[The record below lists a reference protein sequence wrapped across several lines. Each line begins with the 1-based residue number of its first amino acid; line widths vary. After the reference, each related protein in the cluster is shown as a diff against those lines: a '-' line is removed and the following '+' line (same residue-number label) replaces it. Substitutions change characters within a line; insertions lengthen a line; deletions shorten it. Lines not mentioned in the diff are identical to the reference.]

1 MSDNISIANPDENF
15 FYGTIFSY
23 GILLSIW
30 FLAYMR
36 MVYSKSN
43 DSFLY
48 KAGILVIFVLCIS
61 FRLWL
66 DFRYKCEE
74 TETTK
79 SFLLYLKALGS
90 SVFLLTPMGII
101 QKLTTF
107 DGFLA
112 PFANTIGYLAIR
124 SKIKNPLHRLIQS
137 YKNTKSSL
145 TQEEN
150 IYFEMMTNNLDIL
163 INLLSPSNLNS
174 DESILHKLNLLVSTD
189 HEHDLN
195 IVKTLTNIRFIISEG
210 IWFIFSAI
218 VTLMNIKLFLRSYN
232 C

>member
-1 MSDNISIANPDENF
+1 MNKNNPDENF

-23 GILLSIW
+23 GVLLTIW

-48 KAGILVIFVLCIS
+48 KAGILIIFVLCFS
-61 FRLWL
+61 FRIWL
-66 DFRYKCEE
+66 DFRYKCEIND
-74 TETTK
+74 TRQ
-79 SFLLYLKALGS
+79 SFILYLKSLAS
-90 SVFLLTPMGII
+90 SVFLLSPMGIV
-101 QKLTTF
+101 QKLTTM

-124 SKIKNPLHRLIQS
+124 SKIKQPLRRLIQS

-150 IYFEMMTNNLDIL
+150 IYFETMTNNLDIL

-174 DESILHKLNLLVSTD
+174 DTSILDKLNLLSSTD
-189 HEHDLN
+189 HADDLN
-195 IVKTLTNIRFIISEG
+195 TVKTMTNIRFLISEAL
-210 IWFIFSAI
+210 WFIFSAI
-218 VTLMNIKLFLRSYN
+218 ITFTNVKLFVKSYS

>member
-1 MSDNISIANPDENF
+1 MSNNNLNPNPDENF

-43 DSFLY
+43 DSFMY
-48 KAGILVIFVLCIS
+48 KASVLIIFIMCFS

-66 DFRYKCEE
+66 DFRYKCEIND
-74 TETTK
+74 TRQ
-79 SFLLYLKALGS
+79 SFILYIKALAS
-90 SVFLLTPMGII
+90 SVFLLSPMAIV
-101 QKLTTF
+101 QKLTTM

-112 PFANTIGYLAIR
+112 PFANTIGYLAVR
-124 SKIKNPLHRLIQS
+124 SKIKHPLHRLIQT

-174 DESILHKLNLLVSTD
+174 DQSILDKLNLLSSTN
-189 HEHDLN
+189 HEEDLK
-195 IVKTLTNIRFIISEG
+195 IVKTMTNIRFLISEALWFLFSAIITLTNIKMF
-210 IWFIFSAI
+210 
-218 VTLMNIKLFLRSYN
+218 VKSYN